1 MTKDNRPQN
10 SLLAI
15 LFVGVL
21 MGALDIAIVGPALP
35 AIQHHFGVGERSL
48 AWIFS
53 IYVLFHLVGT
63 PLMAKLSDIFGR
75 RAIYVLDVLL
85 FAAGSVMVAFAP
97 AFWMLVA
104 GRAVQGFGSGGI
116 FPVASAVIG
125 DTFPAEKRGGALG
138 LIGAVFGVAFVIGP
152 LLGGVLL
159 LVGWQWLFLIN
170 LPIAAIV
177 VLGALHQLPATRP
190 STRQPIDWPGMVTL
204 TVMLGAMAFGI
215 SQLDT
220 ANLVG
225 SFFSLSVLPFLLL
238 AALMLPIFWR
248 AEHRAIDP
256 VLRSGLYGSRQM
268 ILVAAM
274 AVGAGLTE
282 ASTAFVPQLVVAAFG
297 VSTSNASFML
307 IPLVSAVAVGSPIVG
322 KLLDRLGSRTVLLGG
337 STTLTLGLACL
348 GLLGSTDI
356 TFFFL
361 AMILMGL
368 GIAALVGAPLRY
380 IVLAEAEPSERAT
393 AQGSINIFLGIGQ
406 LLGGAFIGAIAG
418 SVGGGAAGYAAAYT
432 AGAAIAALLV
442 LASLGLKN
450 RQTEQ
455 AAVQAQAT

>member
-1 MTKDNRPQN
+1 
-10 SLLAI
+10 
-15 LFVGVL
+15 
-21 MGALDIAIVGPALP
+21 
-35 AIQHHFGVGERSL
+35 
-48 AWIFS
+48 
-53 IYVLFHLVGT
+53 
-63 PLMAKLSDIFGR
+63 
-75 RAIYVLDVLL
+75 
-85 FAAGSVMVAFAP
+85 
-97 AFWMLVA
+97 
-104 GRAVQGFGSGGI
+104 
-116 FPVASAVIG
+116 
-125 DTFPAEKRGGALG
+125 
-138 LIGAVFGVAFVIGP
+138 
-152 LLGGVLL
+152 
-159 LVGWQWLFLIN
+159 
-170 LPIAAIV
+170 
-177 VLGALHQLPATRP
+177 
-190 STRQPIDWPGMVTL
+190 
-204 TVMLGAMAFGI
+204 
-215 SQLDT
+215 
-220 ANLVG
+220 
-225 SFFSLSVLPFLLL
+225 
-238 AALMLPIFWR
+238 
-248 AEHRAIDP
+248 
-256 VLRSGLYGSRQM
+256 
-268 ILVAAM
+268 
-274 AVGAGLTE
+274 
-282 ASTAFVPQLVVAAFG
+282 VPQLVVAAFG